1 MSQQDTSQ
9 ASGTAKK
16 SRRQAGW
23 TWVGV
28 RQGTLALQV
37 RHAAHTTG
45 QIAAAC
51 GTPQRA
57 HYNATMSPRYG
68 SSLLSTLPARE
79 LLGRLLAVR
88 VSLIAGWAAGIAWLH
103 WGVHIPMP
111 LVPMGVVLL
120 LMGLFSLT
128 TAWRLRLGVPA
139 TQMEFLA
146 HLLADLTAFAVLVFF
161 SGGVTNP
168 FVSLMLMPVVIAAIS
183 LRPRWV
189 WLLAAVAGIFYGLL
203 LLYYQPLAIADPIAA
218 YGMHLAGMWFNF
230 LISAGL
236 IAFFVTR
243 MHAALRT
250 RDQELSALR
259 EKQLRDE
266 RIVALGTQA
275 ALAAHELA
283 TPLATIQT
291 TAHELAREFA
301 NDPEIGA
308 DCHLLEKQAQAC
320 KQILTQLAARAQD
333 TTPAALPL
341 DTWVTS
347 LLERWQV
354 LRPDAQLTSTLPAS
368 GRDFTPP
375 EGLEQA
381 ILNVLNNA
389 ADASP
394 DAVEVRA
401 ETNSDEL
408 LIDIA
413 DRGPGFSPE
422 QKTQAGRVV
431 FSGKPGRGWGM
442 GLALTHAT
450 LERLGGTLTLTERDG
465 GGTRVRITL
474 PWSQTA

>member
-1 MSQQDTSQ
+1 MM
-9 ASGTAKK
+9 GT
-16 SRRQAGW
+16 
-23 TWVGV
+23 
-28 RQGTLALQV
+28 
-37 RHAAHTTG
+37 
-45 QIAAAC
+45 
-51 GTPQRA
+51 
-57 HYNATMSPRYG
+57 HYNAAMPSAPDST
-68 SSLLSTLPARE
+68 LLSTLPARA

-103 WGVHIPMP
+103 WGLHIPMP
-111 LVPMGVVLL
+111 LLPMGAVLA
-120 LMGLFSLT
+120 LMGVFSLS
-128 TAWRLRLGVPA
+128 TAWRLRQDVPA

-168 FVSLMLMPVVIAAIS
+168 FVSLMLVPVVIAAIS

-189 WLLAAVAGIFYGLL
+189 WLLAAVAGSVYALL
-203 LLYYQPLAIADPIAA
+203 LFYYQPLAVADPVAA

-243 MHAALRT
+243 MHAALRG
-250 RDQELSALR
+250 RDRELADLR

-301 NDPEIGA
+301 NDPDIGA
-308 DCHLLEKQAQAC
+308 DCQLLEKQAQAC
-320 KQILTQLAARAQD
+320 KRILTQLAARAQD
-333 TTPAALPL
+333 TAPVALPL
-341 DTWVTS
+341 DAWLKS
-347 LLERWQV
+347 LAERWQV
-354 LRPDAQLTSTLPAS
+354 LRPGAQLTSALPADS
-368 GRDFTPP
+368 RSFIPP
-375 EGLEQA
+375 DGLEQA

-394 DAVEVRA
+394 DAVEFGA
-401 ETNSDEL
+401 ATNPDAL

-422 QKTQAGRVV
+422 QKAQAGRVV
-431 FSGKPGRGWGM
+431 FSGKSGHGWGM

-465 GGTRVRITL
+465 GGTRVRIAL
-474 PWSQTA
+474 PWNQTP

>member
-1 MSQQDTSQ
+1 MTDST
-9 ASGTAKK
+9 
-16 SRRQAGW
+16 
-23 TWVGV
+23 
-28 RQGTLALQV
+28 
-37 RHAAHTTG
+37 
-45 QIAAAC
+45 
-51 GTPQRA
+51 
-57 HYNATMSPRYG
+57 
-68 SSLLSTLPARE
+68 LLSTLPARA

-88 VSLIAGWAAGIAWLH
+88 VSLIAGWAAGIVWLH
-103 WGVHIPMP
+103 WGLHIPMP
-111 LVPMGVVLL
+111 LLPMAAVLA
-120 LMGLFSLT
+120 LMGLFSLS
-128 TAWRLRLGVPA
+128 TAWRLRQDVPA

-168 FVSLMLMPVVIAAIS
+168 FVSLMLVPVVIAAIS

-189 WLLAAVAGIFYGLL
+189 WLLAAVAGGFYGLL
-203 LLYYQPLAIADPIAA
+203 LFFYQPLAVADPVAA
-218 YGMHLAGMWFNF
+218 YGMHLGGMWFNF

-243 MHAALRT
+243 MHAALRA

-291 TAHELAREFA
+291 TAHELAHEFA
-301 NDPEIGA
+301 NDPDIGA
-308 DCHLLEKQAQAC
+308 DCQLLEKQAQAC
-320 KQILTQLAARAQD
+320 KRILTQLAARAQD
-333 TTPAALPL
+333 TAPETLPL
-341 DTWVTS
+341 DTW
-347 LLERWQV
+347 LAALIERWQV
-354 LRPDAQLTSTLPAS
+354 LRPDARLIPKLPPDHRA
-368 GRDFTPP
+368 FTPP
-375 EGLEQA
+375 DGLEMA

-394 DAVEVRA
+394 DAVEFGM
-401 ETNSDEL
+401 ETSDDAL

-413 DRGPGFSPE
+413 DRGPGFTPE
-422 QKTQAGRVV
+422 QKAQAGRVL

-450 LERLGGTLTLTERDG
+450 LERVGGSVTLAEREG

-474 PWSQTA
+474 PWNQTP